1 VSTLIAEDDTIA
13 AIATPMGKGG
23 IGIVRVS
30 GPLAVSIFRS
40 VFRPGKPIEV
50 VDSHRLYYGW
60 ASDPDRDRRIDEVFA
75 ALMLAPNSYTRE
87 DVLEIQ
93 CHSGPAVL
101 RRILDLV
108 IRQGARLAEPGE
120 FTRRALLN
128 GRIDLTQAEA
138 VLELTDAQSEL
149 QREWALSQLEGG
161 LKKRTE
167 STRSSVLDALARVEV
182 EIDFPEE
189 DGVTLEPRLL
199 SAMVVREVLTP
210 LKDLIDAYS
219 CGRIL
224 REGAR
229 LVVIG
234 KPNVGKSSLFNSLL
248 GTGRVIVSPLPGTTR
263 DIIEESLELAG
274 LKVTIVDTAGIHDGG
289 CDPIEDQGIRL
300 AHRQIVEADHL
311 LAVFDLS
318 SRLTD
323 EDFAVLRSTPMDK
336 SVTLVLNKRDLCP
349 AWKDTVRAC
358 ADELRPHIDHR
369 RLTGEKSCHA
379 KTVAV
384 SALTGEGLRELKS
397 VILKELLSRA
407 GPNEMDLPLFIPNL
421 RQKTAMEKAVSAI
434 EKAVRGLDG
443 HLPPELVASDLRE
456 GLEKINEILGIETGE
471 DILDRIFASFCLGK

>member
-1 VSTLIAEDDTIA
+1 VSTLITEDDTIA

-30 GPLAVSIFRS
+30 GPLAVSIFHA
-40 VFRPGKPIEV
+40 VFRPAKPVEQI
-50 VDSHRLYYGW
+50 DSHRLYYGW
-60 ASDPDRDRRIDEVFA
+60 ASDPEGDRHIDEVLA
-75 ALMLAPNSYTRE
+75 TLMRAPNSYTRE

-93 CHSGPAVL
+93 CHGGPAVL
-101 RRILDLV
+101 RGILALV

-138 VLELTDAQSEL
+138 VLELTEAQSEL

-161 LKKRTE
+161 LKKQTE
-167 STRSSVLDALARVEV
+167 SIRGSVLDALARVEA

-189 DGVTLEPRLL
+189 DGVTLEPGLL
-199 SAMVVREVLTP
+199 SMMIVREVLTP

-263 DIIEESLELAG
+263 DIIEESLELTG
-274 LKVTIVDTAGIHDGG
+274 LRITIVDTAGIRDGI

-300 AHRQIVEADHL
+300 ARRQIEEADHL

-318 SRLTD
+318 SQLTE
-323 EDFAVLRSTPMDK
+323 EDFAVLGSTLMDA

-349 AWKDTVRAC
+349 AWRDTARTC
-358 ADELRPHIDHR
+358 AAELRSYIDQR
-369 RLTGEKSCHA
+369 VTGKKSHNA

-384 SALTGEGLRELKS
+384 SALTGEGLRQLRS
-397 VILKELLSRA
+397 VILEKLLYSA
-407 GPNEMDLPLFIPNL
+407 GPREMELPLFIPNL
-421 RQKTAMEKAVSAI
+421 RQKTAMEKAVAAI
-434 EKAVRGLDG
+434 ERAVHGLDG
-443 HLPPELVASDLRE
+443 RLSPELTASDLRE
-456 GLEKINEILGIETGE
+456 GLEKINEILGIETEE
-471 DILDRIFASFCLGK
+471 DILDRIFANFCLGK